1 MLCPALLETVH
12 PAVRTAFTERLANWT
27 RTGASPPP
35 AFVDL
40 PDLAETF
47 AAFRTAQGAEAWHL
61 HGEWVREHHDALGPD
76 VASRFA
82 WAASITA
89 EEASQAR
96 AVLARVRAGVDA
108 ALGDSIL
115 LLPATS
121 SPAPPRTADPVTL
134 DAVRAATI
142 TLTCLA
148 AVCGRPALSA
158 PFLDV
163 DAAPVGLSLLGPAGT
178 DLDLVARAS
187 ALADAA
193 VHVR

>member
-1 MLCPALLETVH
+1 
-12 PAVRTAFTERLANWT
+12 VRAAFTERLAGWT
-27 RTGASPPP
+27 RTGALPPP
-35 AFVDL
+35 ALVDL
-40 PDLAETF
+40 PDPAETVG
-47 AAFRTAQGAEAWHL
+47 AFRTVQGAEAWHL
-61 HGEWVREHHDALGPD
+61 YGEWIREHPDTLGPD

-82 WAASITA
+82 SAATITA

-96 AVLARVRAGVDA
+96 AVLARVRAEIDA

-115 LLPATS
+115 LLPATPY
-121 SPAPPRTADPVTL
+121 PAPPRTADPATL
-134 DAVRAATI
+134 DAVRTAAI

-163 DAAPVGLSLLGPAGT
+163 GAAPVGLSLLGPAGT

-187 ALADAA
+187 ALADADA
-193 VHVR
+193 R